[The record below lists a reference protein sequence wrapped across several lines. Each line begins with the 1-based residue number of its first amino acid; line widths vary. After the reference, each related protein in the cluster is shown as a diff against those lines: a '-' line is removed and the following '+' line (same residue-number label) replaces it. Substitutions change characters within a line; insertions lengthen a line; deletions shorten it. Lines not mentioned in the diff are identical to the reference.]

1 MAISQTSFWNL
12 LALQRKSANVVRAR
26 QGVKQSVGK
35 QSTSYLFAYSTLYQL
50 LSSRS
55 PSMDTTSDA
64 DGPESEEDDIEENPY
79 PLEGKYIDEYDRQ
92 RYTATFAHCLPSPID
107 NLAGY
112 WKCPK

>member
-1 MAISQTSFWNL
+1 MAISQTSYWSL

-26 QGVKQSVGK
+26 QRVKQSVGK
-35 QSTSYLFAYSTLYQL
+35 QSTWYLLAYSSLYQL
-50 LSSRS
+50 LSPRS

-79 PLEGKYIDEYDRQ
+79 PFEGKYIDEYDRQ

-107 NLAGY
+107 NLTGY
-112 WKCPK
+112 